1 MDGRENQGR
10 TSLINLLSY
19 LYTMQNKSFNYF
31 LEQFADIKIMQFEVP
46 GFEKLTLRHKRLLFN
61 LSQAALC
68 GRDILYDQNY
78 KYNLLVRR
86 VLEAIYTGYSGDRN
100 TNDFAAFII
109 YLKKVWF
116 ANGIHHHYSAEKFV
130 PGFSITYFKTLIQ
143 QTPLNSF
150 SLKKDSSLESMTALV
165 EQILFDPT
173 MAPLKIN
180 QSDSTDLLVYSAVN
194 LYEGVSQKEA
204 EDYYS
209 ALKNPEDTKPVSH
222 GLNSRLVKQNGK
234 LVEEVYKVG
243 GLYSEALEQIV
254 FWLTKAMGET
264 ENDSQQKVLHKL
276 IDYYQT
282 GDLKTWD
289 EYNILWL
296 HDTQSLID
304 VVNGFIETYQDPLGI
319 KATWESV
326 VNYKNLL
333 ATKRAIILSDNAQ
346 WFEDHSPVDQ
356 RFKKKEVRG
365 VSAKV
370 INVVQ
375 LGGDC
380 FPSTPIGIN
389 LPNADWIRAEYGSKS
404 VTIENISY
412 AYHQVSLAS
421 GMLEEFTLT
430 ENERILSKE
439 YGFISGN
446 VHTDLHECLGHGSGQ
461 LLKGVSTD
469 VLKNYHSPLE
479 EARADLFALY
489 YMLDPRL
496 IKLGI
501 LPCEDAAKTE
511 YDSYIRN
518 GLMTQLV
525 RIEQGKTIEQAHMRC
540 RSLIAHWVY
549 EKGADQKVIECV
561 IYEGKTYFIVND
573 HQALRNLFG
582 LLLKEVQRIK
592 SEGDYEACKTLI
604 ERYGVQ
610 IDPILH
616 QEVLERFKKLDIAPF
631 GGFVNPILV
640 PVIENSVVVDVKIEY
655 PESYSGQMI
664 EYSTK
669 YSFLPTRY

>member
-1 MDGRENQGR
+1 
-10 TSLINLLSY
+10 
-19 LYTMQNKSFNYF
+19 MQNKTFNFF
-31 LEQFADIKIMQFEVP
+31 LEQFADIKIMQYEVP
-46 GFEKLTLRHKRLLFN
+46 GFEKLTLQQKRLLFN

-86 VLEAIYTGYSGDRN
+86 VLEAIYTGYSGDRSSD
-100 TNDFAAFII
+100 DFVAFTI
-109 YLKKVWF
+109 YLKRIWF

-130 PGFSITYFKTLIQ
+130 PGFSAAYFNNLIAH
-143 QTPLNSF
+143 TPANSF
-150 SLKKDSSLESMTALV
+150 PVKKGVTLESTTALV
-165 EQILFDPT
+165 EQILFDPA
-173 MAPLKIN
+173 MASLKIN
-180 QSDSTDLLVYSAVN
+180 QSNTTDLLQDSAVN
-194 LYEGVSQKEA
+194 MYEGVSQQEA

-209 ALKNPEDTKPVSH
+209 AFKNPEDVKPVSH
-222 GLNSRLVKQNGK
+222 GLNSRLVKRDGK
-234 LVEEVYKVG
+234 LIEEVYKVG
-243 GLYSEALEQIV
+243 GLYSEALEKVV
-254 FWLTKAMGET
+254 FWLTKATGEA
-264 ENDSQQKVLHKL
+264 ENDSQQKVLQKL

-296 HDTQSLID
+296 HDIHSLID

-326 VNYKNLL
+326 VNFKNVL
-333 ATKRAIILSDNAQ
+333 ATKRAIIISENAQ
-346 WFEDHSPVDQ
+346 WFEDNSPVDQ

-370 INVVQ
+370 IDVVQ

-412 AYHQVSLAS
+412 AYHQVSLES

-430 ENERILSKE
+430 ENERLLSKE
-439 YGFISGN
+439 YGFISSN

-461 LLKGVSTD
+461 LLKGVRTD

-489 YMLDPRL
+489 YMLDPQL

-501 LPCEDAAKTE
+501 LPCEEAAKAE
-511 YDSYIRN
+511 YEAYIRN

-525 RIEQGKTIEQAHMRC
+525 RIEPGKTIEQAHMRC

-549 EKGADQKVIECV
+549 EKGRDQKVIECV
-561 IYEGKTYFIVND
+561 IHEGKTYFIVND

-582 LLLKEVQRIK
+582 LLLIEVQRIK

-604 ERYGVQ
+604 EQYGVQ
-610 IDPILH
+610 IDAKLH
-616 QEVLERFKKLDIAPF
+616 QEVLERFKNLKIAPF

-640 PVIENSVVVDVKIEY
+640 PVIENSEIVDVKIKY

>member
-1 MDGRENQGR
+1 
-10 TSLINLLSY
+10 
-19 LYTMQNKSFNYF
+19 MQNISFNYF

-46 GFEKLTLRHKRLLFN
+46 GFEKLTLQQKSLLFN

-86 VLEAIYTGYSGDRN
+86 VLEAIYIGYTGDRSK
-100 TNDFAAFII
+100 NDFIAFTI
-109 YLKKVWF
+109 YLKRVWF
-116 ANGIHHHYSAEKFV
+116 SNGIHHHYSTGKFV
-130 PGFSITYFKTLIQ
+130 PGFSAYYFKTLIAH
-143 QTPLNSF
+143 TPVQNF
-150 SLKKDSSLESMTALV
+150 PLKDGVSLEKTAALV
-165 EQILFDPT
+165 EQILFDPAI
-173 MAPLKIN
+173 APNKIN
-180 QSDSTDLLVYSAVN
+180 QSHATDLLKDSAVN
-194 LYEGVSQKEA
+194 FYDGVSQLEA
-204 EDYYS
+204 ENYY
-209 ALKNPEDTKPVSH
+209 AAIKNQNDVKPISY

-234 LVEEVYKVG
+234 VIEEVYKVG
-243 GLYSEALEQIV
+243 GLYSEALEKVV
-254 FWLTKAMGET
+254 FWLAKAMGEA
-264 ENDSQQKVLHKL
+264 ENVSQQRVLQKL
-276 IDYYQT
+276 ISYYKT

-296 HDTQSLID
+296 QDIHSLID
-304 VVNGFIETYQDPLGI
+304 VVNGFIETYEDPLGI

-326 VNYKNLL
+326 VNYKNQQ
-333 ATKRAIILSDNAQ
+333 ATKRAIIISENAQ
-346 WFEDHSPVDQ
+346 WFEDNSPVDQ

-380 FPSTPIGIN
+380 YPSTPIGIN

-404 VTIENISY
+404 VSIENISY
-412 AYHQVSLAS
+412 AYDQVSLKS

-430 ENERILSKE
+430 ENERLLSRE
-439 YGFISGN
+439 YGFISNN

-461 LLKGVSTD
+461 LLNGVSTD

-489 YMLDPRL
+489 YMMDPQL

-501 LPCEDAAKTE
+501 LPCVEAAMAE
-511 YDSYIRN
+511 YDAYIRN
-518 GLMTQLV
+518 GMMTQLV
-525 RIEQGKTIEQAHMRC
+525 RIESGKTIEQAHMRS

-549 EKGADQKVIECV
+549 EKGADHKIIERICV
-561 IYEGKTYFIVND
+561 EGKTYFIVND
-573 HQALRNLFG
+573 HQALQKLFG
-582 LLLKEVQRIK
+582 LLLIEVQRIK
-592 SEGDYEACKTLI
+592 SEGDYEACKALF
-604 ERYGVQ
+604 EQFGVQ
-610 IDPILH
+610 IDATLH
-616 QEVLERFKKLDIAPF
+616 QEVLARFKKLNIAPF

-640 PVIENSVVVDVKIEY
+640 PLIEKGEIVDVEIKY
-655 PESYSGQMI
+655 PESYSGQML
-664 EYSTK
+664 EYSAN